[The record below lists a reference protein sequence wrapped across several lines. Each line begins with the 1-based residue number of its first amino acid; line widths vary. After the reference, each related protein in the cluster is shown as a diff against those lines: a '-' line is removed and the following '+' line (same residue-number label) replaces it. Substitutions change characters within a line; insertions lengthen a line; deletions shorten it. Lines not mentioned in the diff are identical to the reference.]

1 MISVTDL
8 AIRVDGVLLPSSPD
22 AAPAPVVI
30 GEGIVIEWGRET
42 VLDHV
47 GATSLTFGMIRPATS
62 RMPLPR
68 IGSEVTLHGTRTETY
83 SPSDQFRDPAPVLLF
98 RGVIDGVT
106 EHPRERVRTPADLT
120 GVTRHTITATDSVGV
135 LQRMKIAAP
144 PWPRETPAARYNRV
158 RSIAGAGHMEGP
170 LTVTTDGM
178 PGGEVIPL
186 DVDNRSAWE
195 VLEQTMQVP
204 HGYLVTNGTGRVD
217 LWGVLEPNRRY
228 VRRNVPQIQVAEGS
242 GYGTALLEAGGVEDI
257 ERSEAWDT
265 GISTVTVA
273 QHFTT
278 QNVGVPPEDY
288 AEAER
293 SVTLGRRAAPG
304 QALQLASHRV
314 EYTAARNSQEL
325 TALDVSGAIYS
336 PAVALAQSILTATTD
351 LPPSLPPLRIN
362 LSRYPH
368 SRDRQGREFSIVSKV
383 IEAGGARTIAGVYIV
398 GLPYGIP
405 AGHVLLGGRIELAV
419 DTTEQWV
426 ELTLAP
432 HQMIGTR
439 PLTFAAMQPYQDVT
453 FERLGD
459 VSSADIYNAAWVGPA
474 T

>member
-8 AIRVDGVLLPSSPD
+8 AIRVDGELLPSSPD
-22 AAPAPVVI
+22 AAPAPVVL

-42 VLDHV
+42 VLDHT

-68 IGSEVTLHGTRTETY
+68 IGSVVTLHGVRTETHDELNRY
-83 SPSDQFRDPAPVLLF
+83 TDSSPVLLF
-98 RGVIDGVT
+98 RGVIDGVV

-135 LQRMKIAAP
+135 LQRMKIGAQ

-158 RSIAGAGHMEGP
+158 RALAAEHMEGP
-170 LTVTTDGM
+170 LTVTSDGM

-195 VLEQTMQVP
+195 VLDQTMQVP
-204 HGYLVTNGTGRVD
+204 HGYLVTNGTGRVTVR
-217 LWGVLEPNRRY
+217 GIAEPNRRY
-228 VRRNVPQIQVAEGS
+228 LQRNQPQVLAQD
-242 GYGTALLEAGGVEDI
+242 GTWYPFGLLDAAGIEDI
-257 ERSEAWDT
+257 ERAEAWDT
-265 GISTVTVA
+265 GVSTVTVA

-278 QNVGVPPEDY
+278 QKLAPAEDY

-293 SVTLGRRAAPG
+293 SVTLGRRADPG
-304 QALQLASHRV
+304 QALQIDSHRV
-314 EYTAARNSQEL
+314 EYTRATTSQALGEL
-325 TALDVSGAIYS
+325 NVSGAMYA
-336 PAVALAQSILTATTD
+336 PAMALAQAILDATTD
-351 LPPSLPPLRIN
+351 LPPSLPALRMN

-368 SRDRQGREFSIVSKV
+368 QSGSIIREVLACGV
-383 IEAGGARTIAGVYIV
+383 ARTLAEVYIV

-419 DTTEQWV
+419 DTTDQWV

-432 HQMIGTR
+432 HQMIGTQ
-439 PLTFAAMQPYQDVT
+439 PLTFAGMQPYQDVT
-453 FERLGD
+453 FARLDG
-459 VSSADIYNAAWVGPA
+459 VASNHIYNAARVGPA
-474 T
+474 A